1 MPPTLF
7 EARRAELLTGVIGY
21 IAEYGLAGLSLR
33 PLAAELGTSARM
45 LVHYFGSKEQ
55 MLIAALAAQRPDI
68 ENAFADVC
76 DPETLRHRLLESW
89 SANTSG
95 PGATSTT
102 VLLQVLGQACVPDG
116 PFSGY
121 ARAAVDV
128 LVEALTQVLHRIDP
142 AVPDAE
148 ASATLLISGIRG
160 LVLDRRITGDTART
174 DTAAGQLIDQVI
186 HRYR

>member
-1 MPPTLF
+1 MSPTLF
-7 EARRAELLTGVIGY
+7 EARRAELLTGIIGY

-55 MLIAALAAQRPDI
+55 MLIAALQAQRPDI
-68 ENAFADVC
+68 ENAAEVS
-76 DPETLRHRLLESW
+76 DPETLRQRLLESW

-95 PGATSTT
+95 TAAASTT
-102 VLLQVLGQACVPDG
+102 VLLQVLGQACVPGG
-116 PFSGY
+116 PFSVY
-121 ARAAVDV
+121 ARAAVDI

-142 AVPDAE
+142 AVPSAE
-148 ASATLLISGIRG
+148 ASATLLVSGIRG
-160 LVLDRRITGDTART
+160 LILDRRITGDTART